1 MITQHI
7 KNIHTHTHTDVYI
20 YILTTNTK
28 YTYIHSN
35 STNIKPK
42 DINTYITAVASI
54 CQAVLLI
61 SFSIS
66 KTTLAIWKTAS

>member
-1 MITQHI
+1 MQKFAKICVI
-7 KNIHTHTHTDVYI
+7 RYIYIYIYI
-20 YILTTNTK
+20 YILSTNTK